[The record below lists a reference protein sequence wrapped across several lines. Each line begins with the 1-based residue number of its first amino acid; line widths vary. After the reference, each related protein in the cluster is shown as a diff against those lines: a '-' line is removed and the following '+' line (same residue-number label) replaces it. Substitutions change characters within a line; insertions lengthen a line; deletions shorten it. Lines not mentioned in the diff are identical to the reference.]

1 MQNLLFL
8 ACPVGMGVMMWFM
21 MKGQKQAPTPPQ
33 EIDPRS
39 LDALRAE
46 RRRIDAEL
54 QRGEVGAPRSP
65 MGTSDVTAPAA

>member
-21 MKGQKQAPTPPQ
+21 MKGQKQAPTPQ

-54 QRGEVGAPRSP
+54 QRGEVGAPPSP
-65 MGTSDVTAPAA
+65 TGSSGVTAPAA